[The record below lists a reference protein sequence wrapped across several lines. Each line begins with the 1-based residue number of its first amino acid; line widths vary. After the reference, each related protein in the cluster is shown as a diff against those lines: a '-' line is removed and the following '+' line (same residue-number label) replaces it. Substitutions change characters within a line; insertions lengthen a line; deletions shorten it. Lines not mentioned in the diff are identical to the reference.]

1 MNVVQKFFTD
11 IIELS
16 ESEKA
21 MGWRKRQMVEQ
32 QVGVRRQAFRE
43 IATKVQAMPFN
54 DATIDSFL
62 VWLKEQE

>member
-1 MNVVQKFFTD
+1 MNVVQKFFTG
-11 IIELS
+11 IIELN

-32 QVGVRRQAFRE
+32 QVSARQQVFRE
-43 IATKVQAMPFN
+43 IAAKIEAMPFN
-54 DATIDSFL
+54 DDTIDSFL

>member
-16 ESEKA
+16 ESEKTSS
-21 MGWRKRQMVEQ
+21 QMVEQ
-32 QVGVRRQAFRE
+32 QVGARRQAFRE
-43 IATKVQAMPFN
+43 IAAKVQAMPFN

>member
-32 QVGVRRQAFRE
+32 QISARQQAFVE
-43 IATKVQAMPFN
+43 IAAKIEAMPFN
-54 DATIDSFL
+54 DDTIDSFL

>member
-1 MNVVQKFFTD
+1 M
-11 IIELS
+11 IELN

-32 QVGVRRQAFRE
+32 QVSVRQQAFAE
-43 IATKVQAMPFN
+43 IAAKIKAMPFN

>member
-21 MGWRKRQMVEQ
+21 MGWRKRQMVEK
-32 QVGVRRQAFRE
+32 QVGARRQAFRE
-43 IATKVQAMPFN
+43 IAAKVQAMPFN

>member
-11 IIELS
+11 IIEFN

-32 QVGVRRQAFRE
+32 QVSARQQVFRE
-43 IATKVQAMPFN
+43 IATKIEAMPFN
-54 DATIDSFL
+54 DDTIDSFL

>member
-11 IIELS
+11 IIELN

-32 QVGVRRQAFRE
+32 QVSARQQVFRE
-43 IATKVQAMPFN
+43 IAAKIEAMPFN
-54 DATIDSFL
+54 DDTIDSFL

>member
-1 MNVVQKFFTD
+1 M
-11 IIELS
+11 IELN

-32 QVGVRRQAFRE
+32 QVSARQQVFRE
-43 IATKVQAMPFN
+43 IAAKIEAMPFN
-54 DATIDSFL
+54 DDTIDSFL

>member
-1 MNVVQKFFTD
+1 MNVVQKFFTG

-16 ESEKA
+16 ETEKA

-32 QVGVRRQAFRE
+32 QVGARQQAFRE
-43 IATKVQAMPFN
+43 IHDKIQAMPFN
-54 DATIDSFL
+54 DATMDSFL

>member
-1 MNVVQKFFTD
+1 MNVVQKFFTN
-11 IIELS
+11 IIELN

-32 QVGVRRQAFRE
+32 QVSARQQVFRE
-43 IATKVQAMPFN
+43 IATKIEAMPFN
-54 DATIDSFL
+54 DDTIDSFL

>member
-16 ESEKA
+16 ESEQA
-21 MGWRKRQMVEQ
+21 MGWRKRQMIEQ
-32 QVGVRRQAFRE
+32 QVGARRQAFRE
-43 IATKVQAMPFN
+43 IAAKIEAMPFN

>member
-21 MGWRKRQMVEQ
+21 SSQMVEQ
-32 QVGVRRQAFRE
+32 QVGARRQAFCE
-43 IATKVQAMPFN
+43 IAAKVQAMPFN

>member
-32 QVGVRRQAFRE
+32 QVGARRQAFRE
-43 IATKVQAMPFN
+43 IAAKIEAMPFN

>member
-1 MNVVQKFFTD
+1 MNVVQKFYTD
-11 IIELS
+11 IIELN

-32 QVGVRRQAFRE
+32 QVSARQQVFRE
-43 IATKVQAMPFN
+43 IAAKIEAMPFN
-54 DATIDSFL
+54 DDTIDSFL

>member
-1 MNVVQKFFTD
+1 MNVVQKFFTN
-11 IIELS
+11 IIELN

-32 QVGVRRQAFRE
+32 QVSARQQVFRE
-43 IATKVQAMPFN
+43 IAAKIEAMPFN
-54 DATIDSFL
+54 DDTIDSFL

>member
-16 ESEKA
+16 ESEQA

-32 QVGVRRQAFRE
+32 QVGARRQAFRE
-43 IATKVQAMPFN
+43 IHDKIQAMPFN
-54 DATIDSFL
+54 DATMDSFL